1 LSEITETQRSV
12 LAALCDAVVPPV
24 AHDPDPDGFF
34 ARKASDVGVPAA
46 VEQMLTTAVPPEQ
59 RAGLLQ
65 LLDALADQGFA
76 RSSQRSRE
84 QILRNVALTGPE
96 PAAGVQ
102 ALMGLTLFLY
112 YGLPDARGQNPNW
125 KTFGYPGPPAAAGP
139 QGSPGPD
146 QRPIEPF
153 VPDGDTTLEADVC
166 VVGSGAG
173 GGVMAGCLSERG
185 LKVVVLEAGGYFDD
199 ADFLGLEIPAYQNL
213 YWRGGPTPTADL
225 NVSLQAGSCLGGGTV
240 INWTNSLRTTPWVR
254 EQWEREY
261 GLEGLAGS
269 EFDRHLDA
277 VWERISVNDRCSELN
292 AAHQRMKA
300 GAEALGWHFALAN
313 RNVDE
318 RRYTFETAGHIGF
331 GDRTGAKQ
339 STAKTYLRDAYDRG
353 AVLVARCAAERVLV
367 ENGRAAGVEGV
378 WIDPQSGRSA
388 RVAVRAPQVVVAAGA
403 LESPALL
410 LRSGIGGP
418 AVGEYLRLHPCTAT
432 FAYYPQEMENWKG
445 APHAAVIHEFE
456 DLQDGYGF
464 LIEGAHFTTA
474 IAGSAL
480 PFTTAG
486 EHKRT
491 MADFRHGC
499 SLIALLRDRGHGRV
513 TIDRAGMSVPTY
525 ALTDEL
531 DRRNMAR
538 GIEAQLRLHQAAG
551 AMQIAA
557 LAVGAPTW
565 RWGDDLGAF
574 TARVQQI
581 PLRAGGWTLF
591 SAHQMSTCRMG
602 VDPATSVAGPWG
614 ELHDVQGVWIGDGSA
629 FPTSSGTNPMI
640 TIMALAHRNAEAV
653 AAAAPATAGAAG
665 APAGDGASSTAEATP
680 TTATA

>member
-1 LSEITETQRSV
+1 LSEINETHREV
-12 LAALCDAVVPPV
+12 VAALCDAVVPPV
-24 AHDPDPDGFF
+24 AREPDPDGFYS
-34 ARKASDVGVPAA
+34 RKASAVGVPTALEDLLA
-46 VEQMLTTAVPPEQ
+46 GMPAEQQ
-59 RAGLLQ
+59 AGLLR
-65 LLDALADQGFA
+65 LLEALADQGFA

-102 ALMGLTLFLY
+102 ALVGAVLFVY
-112 YGLPDARGQNPNW
+112 YGLPDERGQNPNW
-125 KTFGYPGPPAAAGP
+125 KTFGYPGPPGP
-139 QGSPGPD
+139 PPQTP
-146 QRPIEPF
+146 RPIEPF

-225 NVSLQAGSCLGGGTV
+225 NVSLQAGYCLGGATV

-254 EQWEREY
+254 EQWEREF

-277 VWERISVNDRCSELN
+277 VWERLSVNDRCSDLN
-292 AAHQRMKA
+292 IAHQRMKA
-300 GAEALGWHFALAN
+300 GAEKLGWHFSLAN

-318 RRYTFETAGHIGF
+318 QRYTFETAGYIGF
-331 GDRTGAKQ
+331 GDQTGAKQ
-339 STAKTYLRDAYDRG
+339 STAKTYLRDAHERG
-353 AVLVARCAAERVLV
+353 AVLVTRCAAERVLA
-367 ENGRAAGVEGV
+367 EHGRAAGVEAV
-378 WIDPQSGRSA
+378 YADPQTGRSA
-388 RVAVRAPQVVVAAGA
+388 KVVVHAPHVVVAAGA

-418 AVGEYLRLHPCTAT
+418 AVGDYLRLHPCTAT
-432 FAYYPQEMENWKG
+432 FGFYPQDMENWKG
-445 APHAAVIHEFE
+445 APHAGLVHEFE
-456 DLQDGYGF
+456 NIEDGYGF
-464 LIEGAHFTTA
+464 LIEGAQYTTA

-480 PFTTAG
+480 PFTTAA

-491 MADFRHGC
+491 MSRFGHGA

-525 ALTDEL
+525 AVTDEL
-531 DRRNMAR
+531 DLRHAAL
-538 GIEAQLRLHQAAG
+538 GIDAQLRLHEAAG
-551 AMQIAA
+551 AAQITAVAA
-557 LAVGAPTW
+557 GAPTW
-565 RWGDDLGAF
+565 RWGDDVGAF
-574 TARVQQI
+574 SARVQQI

-591 SAHQMSTCRMG
+591 SAHQMGTCRMG
-602 VDPATSVAGPWG
+602 TDPATSVAGPWG
-614 ELHDVQGVWIGDGSA
+614 ELHDVKGVWIGDASA

-653 AAAAPATAGAAG
+653 VAAAPT
-665 APAGDGASSTAEATP
+665 
-680 TTATA
+680 TTATTTA